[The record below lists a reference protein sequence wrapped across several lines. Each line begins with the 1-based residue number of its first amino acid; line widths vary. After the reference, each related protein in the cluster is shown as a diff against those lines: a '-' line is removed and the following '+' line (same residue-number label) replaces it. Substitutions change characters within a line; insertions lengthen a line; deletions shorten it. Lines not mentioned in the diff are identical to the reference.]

1 MLRQGNAGA
10 NLVYKGHKRYK
21 ACFGR
26 MTMKNI
32 QNILIALVA
41 LLILAGMFTSGWISI
56 AFSTAAALIALGALV
71 FSNNNKNQ
79 K

>member
-1 MLRQGNAGA
+1 
-10 NLVYKGHKRYK
+10 
-21 ACFGR
+21 
-26 MTMKNI
+26 
-32 QNILIALVA
+32 
-41 LLILAGMFTSGWISI
+41 MFTSGWISI